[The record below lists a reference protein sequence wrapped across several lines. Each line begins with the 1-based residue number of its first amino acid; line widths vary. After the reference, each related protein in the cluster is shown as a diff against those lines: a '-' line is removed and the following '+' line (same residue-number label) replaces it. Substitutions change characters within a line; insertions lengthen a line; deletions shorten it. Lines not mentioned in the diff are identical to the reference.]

1 MNFIVRLLLT
11 AAAVLITSYVLPGV
25 EVASF
30 PDAILVAAVLGLLNT
45 IVKPVLIVL
54 TIPITFITLGVFLL
68 FINAFIILIAD
79 YLLKDFKV
87 DNIWWA
93 LLFSLILSIIN
104 SLIKPKKEKPSRGPS
119 DKSKDIDDNH
129 FDSYEEVK

>member
-30 PDAILVAAVLGLLNT
+30 PDAILVAAVLGLL
-45 IVKPVLIVL
+45 
-54 TIPITFITLGVFLL
+54 

-79 YLLKDFKV
+79 YLLDGFRV

>member
-25 EVASF
+25 EVESF
-30 PDAILVAAVLGLLNT
+30 LYAILVAAVLGLLNT
-45 IVKPVLIVL
+45 IVKPILIVL
-54 TIPITFITLGVFLL
+54 TIPITVVTLGIFLL

-79 YLLKDFKV
+79 YLLDGFSV
-87 DNIWWA
+87 ENIWWA
-93 LLFSLILSIIN
+93 LLFSLILSILN
-104 SLIKPKKEKPSRGPS
+104 SILKPKKDKPASRRRNA
-119 DKSKDIDDNH
+119 SKDIGDNH

>member
-25 EVASF
+25 EVESF
-30 PDAILVAAVLGLLNT
+30 LYAILVAAVLGLLNT
-45 IVKPVLIVL
+45 IVKPILIVL
-54 TIPITFITLGVFLL
+54 TIPITVVTLGIFLL

-79 YLLKDFKV
+79 YLLDGFSV
-87 DNIWWA
+87 ENIWWA
-93 LLFSLILSIIN
+93 LLFSLILSILN
-104 SLIKPKKEKPSRGPS
+104 SILKPKKDKPASRRRNA
-119 DKSKDIDDNH
+119 SKDIDDNH

>member
-30 PDAILVAAVLGLLNT
+30 PYAILVAAVLGLLNT

-54 TIPITFITLGVFLL
+54 TIPITFITLGLFLL

-104 SLIKPKKEKPSRGPS
+104 SIIKPKKEKTSRGPR